1 MIEVLPGDATAFLL
15 LFARLGALLMSV
27 PLFSEDAV
35 PGRVRLLMT
44 LGMTAGLWG
53 LLGPTM
59 PRLVGDEPR
68 LAAMLVTELL
78 LGLAIG
84 MLIRMMFMAITI
96 AGGIIS
102 LQIGLTSALLFDA
115 SAGGQVPVLSKLM
128 NIAAVLVCM
137 GLGVHHLWIATLV
150 HSYSLF
156 PVGTLPPAKDFL
168 DLAIMTAGR
177 TMAIGLGLSA
187 PLVIYG
193 LVFNMALGLASRLA
207 PAIQIFFIA
216 QPLNLLGGIALL
228 MLLIGSMLAAFA
240 NSLSAWTM
248 AIWG

>member
-84 MLIRMMFMAITI
+84 ILIRMMFMAITI

>member
-1 MIEVLPGDATAFLL
+1 MIEVLPGDASAFLL

-53 LLGPTM
+53 LLGPMM
-59 PRLVGDEPR
+59 PRLSGDEPR

-78 LGLAIG
+78 IGLAIG

-96 AGGIIS
+96 AGGVIS
-102 LQIGLTSALLFDA
+102 LQIGLTSALVVDA
-115 SAGGQVPVLSKLM
+115 SAGGQVPVLAKLM
-128 NIAAVLVCM
+128 SVAAVLICM

-150 HSYSLF
+150 HSYTLF
-156 PVGTLPPAKDFL
+156 PVGALPPSQDFL
-168 DLAIMTAGR
+168 DLAVMTAGR
-177 TMAIGLGLSA
+177 AMALGLGLSA

-207 PAIQIFFIA
+207 PAVQIFFIA
-216 QPLNLLGGIALL
+216 QPLNLLGGIALF

-240 NSLSAWTM
+240 NSLADWTM

>member
-1 MIEVLPGDATAFLL
+1 MIEVLPGDASAFLL
-15 LFARLGALLMSV
+15 LFARLGALMMSV

-35 PGRVRLLMT
+35 PGRIRLLMT

-59 PRLVGDEPR
+59 PRLSGDEPR

-78 LGLAIG
+78 IGLAIG

-102 LQIGLTSALLFDA
+102 LQIGLTSALVVDA
-115 SAGGQVPVLSKLM
+115 SAGGQVPVLAKLM
-128 NIAAVLVCM
+128 SVAAVLICM

-150 HSYSLF
+150 HSYGLF
-156 PVGTLPPAKDFL
+156 PVGTLPPAQDFL
-168 DLAIMTAGR
+168 DLAVMTASR
-177 TMAIGLGLSA
+177 AMALGLGLSA

-216 QPLNLLGGIALL
+216 QPLNLLGGVALF

-240 NSLSAWTM
+240 NSMADWTM
-248 AIWG
+248 AVWG

>member
-1 MIEVLPGDATAFLL
+1 
-15 LFARLGALLMSV
+15 
-27 PLFSEDAV
+27 
-35 PGRVRLLMT
+35 
-44 LGMTAGLWG
+44 
-53 LLGPTM
+53 
-59 PRLVGDEPR
+59 
-68 LAAMLVTELL
+68 
-78 LGLAIG
+78 
-84 MLIRMMFMAITI
+84 MFMAITI

-240 NSLSAWTM
+240 NSLSDWTM

>member
-78 LGLAIG
+78 IGLAIG

>member
-1 MIEVLPGDATAFLL
+1 MIEVLPGDASAFLL
-15 LFARLGALLMSV
+15 LFARLGALMMSV

-35 PGRVRLLMT
+35 PGRIRLLMT

-59 PRLVGDEPR
+59 PRLSGDEPR

-78 LGLAIG
+78 IGLAIG

-102 LQIGLTSALLFDA
+102 LQIGLTSALVVDA
-115 SAGGQVPVLSKLM
+115 SAGGQVPVLAKLM
-128 NIAAVLVCM
+128 SVAAVLICM

-150 HSYSLF
+150 HSYGLF
-156 PVGTLPPAKDFL
+156 PVGTLPPAQDFL
-168 DLAIMTAGR
+168 DLAVMTASR
-177 TMAIGLGLSA
+177 AMALGLGLSA

-216 QPLNLLGGIALL
+216 QPLNLLGGVALF

-240 NSLSAWTM
+240 NSLADWTM
-248 AIWG
+248 AVWG